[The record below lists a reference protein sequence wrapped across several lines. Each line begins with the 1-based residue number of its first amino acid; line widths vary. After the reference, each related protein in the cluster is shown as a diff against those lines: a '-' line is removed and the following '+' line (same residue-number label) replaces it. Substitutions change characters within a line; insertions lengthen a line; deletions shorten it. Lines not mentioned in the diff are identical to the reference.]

1 VEFSSYW
8 CRRAAYK
15 PAEGMRDSFRNLG
28 GSRRRWTMKGLPR
41 SVADALQ
48 SATYSRRVL
57 ADLQIPRQ
65 VAVGVVDA

>member
-1 VEFSSYW
+1 
-8 CRRAAYK
+8 
-15 PAEGMRDSFRNLG
+15 
-28 GSRRRWTMKGLPR
+28 MKGLPR